1 MKILGTMIEGFN
13 KVLFADKNSMVKHI
27 CLLAL
32 TAIISYSSVQSD
44 LLSTQLKGVSN
55 GALPNLTGFFLG
67 VLAALIVGCYLWG
80 YSLKFMH
87 NVYHENPVEILP
99 EFDENPFQ
107 VFGKVFPLIFVWII
121 YFMLLGILSGILS
134 VVLIGLLGFIVMLIM
149 SIGIQFIWVEF
160 AKDYDRTGLYNFKL
174 PFKYIKPTIGP
185 LCLLGL
191 LYILVYIICLI
202 PCVLI
207 GVFMGLFGASETAT
221 IYVGGVLGGYIGF
234 VCQLAWYY
242 CIVKLYKE
250 KFENR
255 IE

>member
-1 MKILGTMIEGFN
+1 MKILGTMIEGFQ
-13 KVLFADKNSMVKHI
+13 KVLFADKNSALKHV
-27 CLLAL
+27 CLIAL

-67 VLAALIVGCYLWG
+67 LLAALIVGCYLWG

-87 NVYHENPVEILP
+87 NVYHENPEEVLP

-121 YFMLLGILSGILS
+121 YFMLLGIVSGILS

-160 AKDYDRTGLYNFKL
+160 AKDYDKSGLYSFKL

-221 IYVGGVLGGYIGF
+221 VYVGGVLGGYIGF
-234 VCQLAWYY
+234 VCQLVWYY

-250 KFENR
+250 KFE
-255 IE
+255 